1 MISNPFTGAGYF
13 MKGLSLINKPGIR
26 RFVIIPLLINTVLFI
41 GLFTLLG
48 SYFNDLVD
56 QMVAYLPGWLSWLS
70 WLFWLL
76 FVVTAAMLMFMTF
89 SLLANLIGAP
99 FNSYLAAAV
108 EKHLTGHE
116 PPESPRN
123 LWQEIGVAVLSEL
136 KKWVYYLLWLIPLVI
151 ASIVLVP
158 LAPVLWFLFGA
169 WMYSI
174 EYSDYPLGNYGLT
187 FPQIRRKVAEQRFL
201 SMGFGSAVTL
211 ATMIPVFNFL
221 VMPVAVAG
229 ATALRVEQMPMDRL
243 PEHNSG
249 KREKLA
255 HEDSR

>member
-13 MKGLSLINKPGIR
+13 LKGLSLINKPGIR
-26 RFVIIPLLINTVLFI
+26 RFVIIPLLINTALFI

-48 SYFNDLVD
+48 SYFNGLVD
-56 QMVAYLPGWLSWLS
+56 QMIAYLPGWLSWLS

-76 FVVTAAMLMFMTF
+76 FMVTAALLMFMTF
-89 SLLANLIGAP
+89 SLLANLVGAP

-108 EKHLTGHE
+108 ETHLTGHE
-116 PPESPRN
+116 PPGSPRS

-136 KKWVYYLLWLIPLVI
+136 RKWLYYLLWLIPLAIV
-151 ASIVLVP
+151 SILLVP

-174 EYSDYPLGNYGLT
+174 EYTDYPLGNHGLT
-187 FPQIRRKVAEQRFL
+187 FPQIRRKVGEQRFL
-201 SMGFGSAVTL
+201 SLGFGSAVTL

-221 VMPVAVAG
+221 VMPVAVAA
-229 ATALRVEQMPMDRL
+229 ATALRVEQMPLDRQPAL
-243 PEHNSG
+243 KTRRQKALDRN
-249 KREKLA
+249 RTQ
-255 HEDSR
+255 

>member
-56 QMVAYLPGWLSWLS
+56 QMIASLPGWLSWLS

-76 FVVTAAMLMFMTF
+76 FVVTAAILMFMTF

-108 EKHLTGHE
+108 EKYLTGQE

-136 KKWVYYLLWLIPLVI
+136 KKWLYYLLWLIPLVI
-151 ASIVLVP
+151 VSILLVP

-174 EYSDYPLGNYGLT
+174 EYADYPLGNYGLT

-201 SMGFGSAVTL
+201 SLGFGSAVTL
-211 ATMIPVFNFL
+211 VTMIPVFNFL
-221 VMPVAVAG
+221 VMPVAVAA
-229 ATALRVEQMPMDRL
+229 ATALRVEQMPMDRQSVFKG
-243 PEHNSG
+243 EQRKAIDNRGS
-249 KREKLA
+249 K
-255 HEDSR
+255 